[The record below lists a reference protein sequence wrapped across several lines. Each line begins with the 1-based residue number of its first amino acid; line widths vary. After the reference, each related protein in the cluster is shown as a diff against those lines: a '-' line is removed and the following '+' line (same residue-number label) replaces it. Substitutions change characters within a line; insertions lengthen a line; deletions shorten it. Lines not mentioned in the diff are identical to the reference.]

1 MTELS
6 PVHVD
11 EINEARGRLHAAL
24 ARRMRTR
31 VHMERVAI
39 LYGNLAAAY
48 QSAAEVES
56 DATWRPILDDAAAG
70 MRSIMRAWLA
80 EIGDVS

>member
-1 MTELS
+1 MTEFS

-11 EINEARGRLHAAL
+11 EINEARGRVQAAL
-24 ARRMRTR
+24 AQRMRTGA
-31 VHMERVAI
+31 HMEQVTS

-56 DATWRPILDDAAAG
+56 DPTWRPILDDAAAG
-70 MRSIMRAWLA
+70 MRSIVRAWLA
-80 EIGDVS
+80 EMGDVS